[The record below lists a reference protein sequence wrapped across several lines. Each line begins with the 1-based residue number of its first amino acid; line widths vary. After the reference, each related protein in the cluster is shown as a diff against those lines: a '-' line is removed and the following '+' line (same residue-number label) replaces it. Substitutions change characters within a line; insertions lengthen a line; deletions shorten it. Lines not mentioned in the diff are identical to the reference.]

1 MFYSRLNLETYSYSQ
16 LLELQNLL
24 TNLIYYESEYVERLE
39 RVTWEMIRRVNTAH
53 PERAQTP
60 PKKKYLN

>member
-1 MFYSRLNLETYSYSQ
+1 M
-16 LLELQNLL
+16 
-24 TNLIYYESEYVERLE
+24 EYVERLE

-60 PKKKYLN
+60 PKIKYFN

>member
-1 MFYSRLNLETYSYSQ
+1 MFYLRLNLETYSYSQ

-24 TNLIYYESEYVERLE
+24 THLIIYEMEYVERLE

-60 PKKKYLN
+60 PKIKYFN